1 MRSSITDPSADTI
14 LVVEDDVMVRDL
26 LEKILARAGFTVLL
40 AANGEEAL
48 SAAFAHDGQIALVIA
63 DIVMPRM
70 SGRELVERLRI
81 IRPEARALYISG
93 YSPAV
98 IARHGL
104 ADSRVPLL
112 EKPFTPET
120 VVRTVRQVLA
130 TPGQTT

>member
-1 MRSSITDPSADTI
+1 
-14 LVVEDDVMVRDL
+14 MVRDL
-26 LEKILARAGFTVLL
+26 LQKILARAGFHVML
-40 AANGEEAL
+40 APNGEEAL
-48 SAAFAHDGQIALVIA
+48 TAAFAHDGPIRLVIA

-93 YSPAV
+93 YSPSV

-120 VVRTVRQVLA
+120 VMHAVRTVLA
-130 TPGQTT
+130 TPDDPN

>member
-1 MRSSITDPSADTI
+1 MEPSADTI

-26 LEKILARAGFTVLL
+26 LEKILTRAGFHVLL